1 MPDAPLG
8 QAILEST
15 AVQSD
20 QIAPLFDPNSTLAD
34 FFSGIFYTAIAI
46 GAILAVMRLGYAGI
60 VYMTSDLPA
69 KLGNAKT
76 IIGNAVL
83 GLLLLLSVWLILN
96 QINPDILNLDIL
108 QGIPQSPSNTQ

>member
-20 QIAPLFDPNSTLAD
+20 QIAPLFDPNSTLAE

-60 VYMTSDLPA
+60 VYMTTDLP
-69 KLGNAKT
+69 GMKT
-76 IIGNAVL
+76 SSKGIISNAVL

-96 QINPDILNLDIL
+96 QINPEILNLDIL
-108 QGIPQSPSNTQ
+108 RSLPQTNTQ